1 MLLISRISMLI
12 HNFLTFAD
20 HRVSETLCSK
30 RRQIEVANA
39 RKRINKNQKRIAYR
53 ETYLNF
59 DGKFSFFCQQIIH
72 SIYSFPGAMIQ
83 PELYTQAL

>member
-1 MLLISRISMLI
+1 MP
-12 HNFLTFAD
+12 
-20 HRVSETLCSK
+20 E
-30 RRQIEVANA
+30 
-39 RKRINKNQKRIAYR
+39 KRINKNQKRIAYT

-72 SIYSFPGAMIQ
+72 SIYSLPGAMIQ